1 MKPSIRLDAYDRGQ
15 VDAYEKI
22 LAQFRKMPYPSKG
35 TARLMREVEQL
46 KAEAQSKIRGEYD
59 A

>member
-46 KAEAQSKIRGEYD
+46 QREARSKLRGD
-59 A
+59 VNA

>member
-1 MKPSIRLDAYDRGQ
+1 MKPPIRLDAYEQGQ

-35 TARLMREVEQL
+35 TARLMREVEELQR
-46 KAEAQSKIRGEYD
+46 EARSKLRGGNN

>member
-15 VDAYEKI
+15 VDAYERI

-46 KAEAQSKIRGEYD
+46 QREARSKLRGD
-59 A
+59 VNA

>member
-1 MKPSIRLDAYDRGQ
+1 MKPSIRLDAYEQGQ

-46 KAEAQSKIRGEYD
+46 QREARSKLRGD
-59 A
+59 VNA